1 MKTGKQV
8 NDYFRFKQEMQGGQL
23 RNLYIFT
30 GSEEFL
36 IEEAVE
42 AIKQGKIRD
51 FTQDAGFNRV
61 DGQVLPL
68 EQVLDMAQ
76 TVSLFEGQRLV
87 VVNNA
92 PYFAKGNKCDESL
105 LGRLL
110 EINRAKEGPC
120 IVFTCTEFYKANAA
134 NKKLLA
140 AGVVFQFENL
150 KLYQLYQWLRER
162 LDRAGKDASDEVL
175 ELLVHRVGKDT
186 RRLASEIDKLVVF
199 LGKQK
204 ELDEAAVMN
213 ATSRSLSGD
222 IFALT
227 EAVAEGK
234 TARALYLLRDLLAAG
249 EPPLRILTMM
259 VRHFRLLGETLE
271 LLNRNCPREELAAE
285 LGVYPFVAEKLVSQA
300 GRLDEAMLSRFVDLL
315 LQTDLDIKRGR
326 IEQTLALETLVVAL
340 GRKKTG

>member
-1 MKTGKQV
+1 MNTGKQV
-8 NDYFRFKQEMQGGQL
+8 NDHTRFKKEIQAGEL

-30 GSEEFL
+30 GSEDFL
-36 IEEAVE
+36 IDE
-42 AIKQGKIRD
+42 AIETIKQKKM
-51 FTQDAGFNRV
+51 QDTTGLNKV
-61 DGQVLPL
+61 DGQTLPL

-87 VVNNA
+87 VVSDA
-92 PYFAKGNKCDESL
+92 PYFARDNKCDESL
-105 LGRLL
+105 LKRLL
-110 EINRAKEGPC
+110 EISRAKEAGPC
-120 IVFTCTEFYKANAA
+120 IIFICTQFYKVYAA

-140 AGVVFQFENL
+140 EGVVFQFENL

-162 LDRAGKDASDEVL
+162 LIRAGKYAPEEVL

-186 RRLASEIDKLVVF
+186 RRLASEIDKLVVY
-199 LGKQK
+199 LGDQR
-204 ELDEAAVMN
+204 ELDEATVMN

-227 EAVAEGK
+227 EAVAGGK

-271 LLNRNCPREELAAE
+271 LLNRDCAREDLAAE

-300 GRLDEAMLSRFVDLL
+300 GRMDEAMLSRFVDLL